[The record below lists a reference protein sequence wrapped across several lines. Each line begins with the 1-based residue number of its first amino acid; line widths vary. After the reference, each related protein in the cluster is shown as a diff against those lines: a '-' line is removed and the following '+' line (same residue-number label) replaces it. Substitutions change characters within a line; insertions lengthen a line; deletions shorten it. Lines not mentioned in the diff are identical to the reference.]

1 MLNVTFLW
9 FSNTVHDTYSS
20 IEGHEG
26 VLEPK
31 GRVTSSVEFV
41 GDPDKSW
48 PPMTTIKWSSEIKEQ
63 HLNFHTKNSDLDFEL
78 FKILILK

>member
-1 MLNVTFLW
+1 MLMRLFLS
-9 FSNTVHDTYSS
+9 FSNTVFDHDTYSS

-26 VLEPK
+26 VLEPE

-48 PPMTTIKWSSEIKEQ
+48 PPMTTIK
-63 HLNFHTKNSDLDFEL
+63 
-78 FKILILK
+78 